1 MIEMGR
7 MFYKY
12 SVWMDDGKTFWS
24 NNTTEK
30 SAIATIIVYY
40 GISSSTARKMWV
52 KNNETGMIIGTVH
65 KLGDK
70 FTYETTD
77 GRERYVNKDGT
88 FVKKP
93 KGTNA
98 FGLDLYLK

>member
-1 MIEMGR
+1 MGR

-12 SVWMDDGKTFWS
+12 SIWGDNGKTFWS
-24 NNTTEK
+24 NTTTEK
-30 SAIATIIVYY
+30 RAIAMMIDYY
-40 GISSSTARKMWV
+40 SYNSNAARKMWI
-52 KNNETGMIIGTVH
+52 KNNETGMLIGTVH

-77 GRERYVNKDGT
+77 GRERYVNMDGT
-88 FVKKP
+88 FVKKT
-93 KGTNA
+93 KKTNA

>member
-24 NNTTEK
+24 NTTTEK
-30 SAIATIIVYY
+30 AAIAAIIDYY

-52 KNNETGMIIGTVH
+52 RNNETGMLIGMVNR
-65 KLGDK
+65 LGNR

-93 KGTNA
+93 RGTNA

>member
-12 SVWMDDGKTFWS
+12 SVWRDDGKKFDS
-24 NNTTEK
+24 NVSSEK
-30 SAIATIIVYY
+30 SAIATIIWYY
-40 GISSSTARKMWV
+40 GFLPNIARKMWV
-52 KNNETGMIIGTVH
+52 KNNETGMIVGTVH
-65 KLGDK
+65 RLGDK